1 MWYEWLGGGN
11 AGCDIGLECE
21 EVTLHGVGGGGS
33 VVTGP
38 SHSPENAFKLPDGK
52 FAHLGELPLPAPAGA
67 RVLRGVSE

>member
-1 MWYEWLGGGN
+1 MVLGDVMVWG
-11 AGCDIGLECE
+11 AGQSSQCE